1 MVPEKR
7 LNLHFEEKKKKKI
20 SNEITLIADSE
31 NSVSQDRVN
40 REKFVL
46 LNQNYNRNTYYYL
59 VMVNV
64 KDELDRQKE
73 TFTIDIVEEIN

>member
-1 MVPEKR
+1 M
-7 LNLHFEEKKKKKI
+7 
-20 SNEITLIADSE
+20 
-31 NSVSQDRVN
+31 SQDRVN